1 MTFKLWLAIDPG
13 INGAI
18 AAVNDQGRLVTIRD
32 MPVVKMAV
40 GKSIK
45 SRISPELLS
54 MYLRNHL
61 GDTAVVEQVSAMPGQ
76 GVSSMFSF
84 GESFGVIKGCLA
96 GVGIQYQTITP
107 AKWKKDMGINASK
120 DGARAMAIQTWPSWA
135 ETFARVKDDGRA
147 EAALL
152 ALWLQRRSK

>member
-1 MTFKLWLAIDPG
+1 MNFCGIDPG
-13 INGAI
+13 VHGAI
-18 AAVNDQGRLVTIRD
+18 AVVNDQGGLVMVYD
-32 MPVVKMAV
+32 MPIIQLVV
-40 GKSIK
+40 GKSTK
-45 SRISPELLS
+45 ARISPELLAAL
-54 MYLRNHL
+54 LRDHL
-61 GDTAVVEQVSAMPGQ
+61 GATAVVEQVSAMPGQ

-84 GESFGVIKGCLA
+84 GESFGVIKGCMA

>member
-1 MTFKLWLAIDPG
+1 MKFCGIDPG
-13 INGAI
+13 VHGAI
-18 AAVNDQGRLVTIRD
+18 AVVNDQGGLVMVYD
-32 MPVVKMAV
+32 MPIIQLVV
-40 GKSIK
+40 GKSTK
-45 SRISPELLS
+45 ARISPELLAAL
-54 MYLRNHL
+54 LRDHL
-61 GDTAVVEQVSAMPGQ
+61 GATAVVEQVSAMPGQ

-84 GESFGVIKGCLA
+84 GESFGVIKGCMA

-135 ETFARVKDDGRA
+135 KTFARVKDDGRA

-152 ALWLQRRSK
+152 ALWLQRGSK

>member
-1 MTFKLWLAIDPG
+1 MNFCGIDPG
-13 INGAI
+13 VHGAI
-18 AAVNDQGRLVTIRD
+18 AVVNDQGGLVMVYD
-32 MPVVKMAV
+32 MPIIQLVV
-40 GKSIK
+40 GKSTK
-45 SRISPELLS
+45 ARISPELLAAL
-54 MYLRNHL
+54 LRDHL
-61 GDTAVVEQVSAMPGQ
+61 GATAVVEQVSAMPGQ

-84 GESFGVIKGCLA
+84 GESFGVIKGCMA

-135 ETFARVKDDGRA
+135 KTFARVKDDGRA

-152 ALWLQRRSK
+152 ALWLQRGSK